1 MSAQPFDRAWHDALY
16 GPAGFY
22 RRTSPAQHFRTSIHA
37 SPLMA
42 KALARLARGCGLR
55 RVLDIGSGRGELLQA
70 LADVDPDLEL
80 VGVDVVPR
88 PPSLPTSARWVV
100 SPGGDALPPLDAA
113 NALVVAHEWLDDV
126 PCPVLE
132 VDALG
137 RLRVVEVSPQ
147 GQQRLAGAPT
157 AADLDWVASWWPVE
171 GAVEGARVEVG
182 LPRDLAWARL
192 VQAASGSVV
201 LAVDYSHT
209 ASARPTG
216 GTLMGYRAGRPVAPM
231 PDGSCDLTAHV
242 ALDAVAAA
250 TSGLV
255 TASVLTTQ
263 RAALRAL
270 GVDARNPSHD
280 LATSDPV
287 AYLAALARA
296 GEGAELLAPGGLG
309 GFGWLLQSTGP
320 VLPPWLD
327 SLSPYSSG

>member
-1 MSAQPFDRAWHDALY
+1 MTAQPFDRAWHDALY

-22 RRTSPAQHFRTSIHA
+22 RRASPAQHFRTSVHA

-55 RVLDIGSGRGELLQA
+55 RVLDIGSGRGELLPA

-80 VGVDVVPR
+80 VGVEVVPR
-88 PPSLPTSARWVV
+88 PADLPTSARWVL
-100 SPGGDALPPLDAA
+100 SPGGGALPPLDAA
-113 NALVVAHEWLDDV
+113 NALVVAHEWLDNV

-137 RLRVVEVSPQ
+137 ALRVVEVSPQ
-147 GQQRLAGAPT
+147 GQQCLAGAPT
-157 AADLDWVASWWPVE
+157 AAELDWVARWWPVE
-171 GAVEGARVEVG
+171 GAVEGTRIEVG

-192 VQAASGSVV
+192 VRAAGGSVL
-201 LAVDYSHT
+201 LAVDYSHN
-209 ASARPTG
+209 ASTRPAG
-216 GTLMGYRAGRPVAPM
+216 GTLMGYRAGRPVPPI
-231 PDGSCDLTAHV
+231 PDGSCDITAHV

-270 GVDARNPSHD
+270 GVDARSPSHD
-280 LATSDPV
+280 LATRDPV

-309 GFGWLLQSTGP
+309 GFSWLLQSRGP
-320 VLPPWLD
+320 VLPLGLD
-327 SLSPYSSG
+327 ILPPHSSG